1 MSINS
6 SATQDKTEDGSVYGE
21 QKLSY
26 MRKQSMM
33 MPDKKEALLNY
44 DLEAFQN
51 SMWENFLGSQ
61 VQISETI
68 DLDDTSNITNQNVD
82 KMGPI

>member
-1 MSINS
+1 
-6 SATQDKTEDGSVYGE
+6 
-21 QKLSY
+21 
-26 MRKQSMM
+26 MM

-51 SMWENFLGSQ
+51 SMWENFQGSQ

-68 DLDDTSNITNQNVD
+68 DMDDTSNITNQNVD